1 MGASCFC
8 RASYSGVLDGWE
20 WEVQVRPAESAW
32 KGSGVDRART
42 VAHQEML
49 TCALPGAC
57 RMSDVR
63 SWTAEAVARVGVED
77 ALEGIREMRSITW
90 VMHISGKYNSNI
102 RHLVYKKQIL
112 II

>member
-1 MGASCFC
+1 M
-8 RASYSGVLDGWE
+8 DGWE

-90 VMHISGKYNSNI
+90 VMHISAKYNSNI